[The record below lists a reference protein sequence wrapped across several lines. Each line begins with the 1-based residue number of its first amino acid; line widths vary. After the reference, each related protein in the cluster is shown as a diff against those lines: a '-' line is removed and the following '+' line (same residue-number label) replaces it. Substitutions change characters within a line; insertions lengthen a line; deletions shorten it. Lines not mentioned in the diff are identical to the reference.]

1 MRKLAVAASAAMIWA
16 APVGAQETLKM
27 ATIAPSLGQAIT
39 MATFANIVTD
49 NLDDIEI
56 EVSGGGAATLAHDG
70 SRTRQPGHVHDQPG
84 HLQPDVRR
92 QGDVCQ
98 GSGRSGTRQELQ
110 APHVVPYGQ
119 YHFTSAMTATFR
131 FWTTLKAHR
140 SFSARRCGAYNAARG
155 WVEATT
161 GLVVDEDYDAIKA
174 NWQTGFQAFLDG
186 KIDVYV
192 NGCLDPCGQ
201 FIQFTETENLRFIG
215 PESDEGEEVDK
226 WLGKWRYRAEVPAG
240 MYDGQKN
247 DSAVMSFDTAVGI
260 GVRADLDEE
269 TVYKIT
275 KTFWDNLEQVTS
287 EAPWAKALDVKFA
300 ASKRGLMELHPGAER
315 YYREVGANRVAARSA
330 EPDRSA
336 HPASDRV
343 QVVALRGKANFRGL
357 VMVS

>member
-1 MRKLAVAASAAMIWA
+1 MRKLALVASAAMIWA
-16 APVGAQETLKM
+16 SSAEAQDTLKM

-49 NLDDIEI
+49 NLDDVEI
-56 EVSGGGAATLAHDG
+56 EVSGGGAATLHMMEVARGNLDMSMTSPVIYNLMSAG
-70 SRTRQPGHVHDQPG
+70 KAMYAKE
-84 HLQPDVRR
+84 PDAP
-92 QGDVCQ
+92 
-98 GSGRSGTRQELQ
+98 EL
-110 APHVVPYGQ
+110 AKNYRLLMWFPYGQ
-119 YHFTSAMTATFR
+119 YHFAVRGDSDIQVLDDIEGASVF
-131 FWTTLKAHR
+131 LGPQGG
-140 SFSARRCGAYNAARG
+140 GAYNAARG

-161 GLVVDEDYDAIKA
+161 GLVVGEDYDAIKA

-215 PESDEGEEVDK
+215 PESDESEEVDQ

-240 MYDGQKN
+240 MYDGQTN
-247 DSAVMSFDTAVGI
+247 EGPVMSFDTAVGI
-260 GVRADLDEE
+260 GVRADLDDE

-300 ASKRGLMELHPGAER
+300 ASKRGLMDLHPGAER
-315 YYREVGANRVAARSA
+315 YYREVGAM
-330 EPDRSA
+330 E
-336 HPASDRV
+336 
-343 QVVALRGKANFRGL
+343 
-357 VMVS
+357 